1 MSEVQ
6 EVNPASSP
14 AHSSL
19 QQADRRVSLIFGQ
32 DLPDST
38 PDPTG
43 DTIELELLPQGPQ
56 SASQFI
62 PHSTGGTIGLELAPQ
77 GSQNASPSTTR
88 ATGSITGLGL
98 PPQRSQD
105 ASPPTSHLTGDTVR
119 LELYPQRSQDAPPP
133 TPPATEDASERERFI
148 QEIPEN
154 LPLQSPVACSD
165 PHHPGH
171 FVTGHEMPVTIPQ
184 RQVGNTDNNCIPQTD
199 DANENQ

>member
-43 DTIELELLPQGPQ
+43 DTIELELLPQG
-56 SASQFI
+56 
-62 PHSTGGTIGLELAPQ
+62 L
-77 GSQNASPSTTR
+77 QN
-88 ATGSITGLGL
+88 
-98 PPQRSQD
+98 

-119 LELYPQRSQDAPPP
+119 LELYPQRSQDASPP

-171 FVTGHEMPVTIPQ
+171 FVTGHETPVTIPQ